1 MADGSGWPGSG
12 HDIGGHRVVHGDC
25 LAVMAAMEPE
35 SVDAVVTS
43 PPYNI
48 NLAYSSYQDSKTDEE
63 YLGWLVE
70 VFAGLRRLL
79 RPGGSV
85 FLNLSG
91 SPSRPWLP
99 FEAIVRL
106 RPLFQLQNHITWV
119 KSIAAGGGSYGH
131 YKPVP
136 GARFLHHMHE
146 HVFHLTLTGDVT
158 LDRLAIGVPFQ
169 DKSNIARR
177 GHTRD
182 LRCRGNTWF
191 IPYATVRSK
200 AGKFNHPGAFPVEL
214 PLWCLHLTGLASPE
228 VLDPFAGTG
237 STLVAAGWAGG
248 RGIGIEVDSGYV
260 DTMRVRLMEETG
272 TRRIVLDEG
281 EMDSLLH
288 DASSCPGSA
297 RALIAGL
304 QDRLNKT
311 TGSLALTLGDL
322 AQLHRYAGRADVT
335 NWASRLVAAFGRHP
349 VDPCG
354 FRSAKTAAI

>member
-1 MADGSGWPGSG
+1 MADGSGWPGG
-12 HDIGGHRVVHGDC
+12 QTDGGAIGGHQVIHGDC
-25 LAVMAAMEPE
+25 LAVMATMEPE

-48 NLAYSSYQDSKTDEE
+48 NLAYASYRDSKTSAE
-63 YLGWLVE
+63 YLDWLVE
-70 VFAGLRRLL
+70 ALAAARRLL

-119 KSIAAGGGSYGH
+119 KSIAAGGGSHGH

-136 GARFLHHMHE
+136 GGRFMHHTHE
-146 HVFHLTLTGDVT
+146 HVFHLTLTGDAR

-177 GHTRD
+177 GHARD
-182 LRCRGNTWF
+182 LRCRGNSWF

-200 AGKFNHPGAFPVEL
+200 LGKFNHPGAFPVEL
-214 PLWCLHLTGLASPE
+214 PLWCLHLTGLPSPV

-248 RGIGIEVDSGYV
+248 RGIGIEVDAGYV
-260 DTMRVRLMEETG
+260 DTSRARLAEEAG
-272 TRRIVLDEG
+272 TRRVVLDAG
-281 EMDSLLH
+281 EMDGLLQDPSLLP
-288 DASSCPGSA
+288 AGA
-297 RALIAGL
+297 RALIGSL

-311 TGSLALTLGDL
+311 TGGLALTAGDL
-322 AQLHRYAGRADVT
+322 AQLRRHIGRLARDE
-335 NWASRLVAAFGRHP
+335 WRARLEATFRRHL
-349 VDPCG
+349 G
-354 FRSAKTAAI
+354 S

>member
-12 HDIGGHRVVHGDC
+12 HGIGGHRVVHGDC
-25 LAVMAAMEPE
+25 LAVMAAMEAE
-35 SVDAVVTS
+35 SVDVVVTS

-48 NLAYSSYQDSKTDEE
+48 NLAYASYQDSKTDEE

-70 VFAGLRRLL
+70 VFAALRRLL

-99 FEAIVRL
+99 FEAIVRM
-106 RPLFQLQNHITWV
+106 RPLFHLQNHITWV
-119 KSIAAGGGSYGH
+119 KSIAAVGGSYGH

-146 HVFHLTLTGDVT
+146 NVFHLTLTGDVR

-169 DKSNIARR
+169 VKSNIARR
-177 GHTRD
+177 GHARD

-200 AGKFNHPGAFPVEL
+200 SGKFNHPGAFPVEL
-214 PLWCLHLTGLASPE
+214 PLWCLHLTGLASPV

-248 RGIGIEVDSGYV
+248 RGIGIEVDAGYV
-260 DTMRVRLMEETG
+260 ETVRARLKDEEDM
-272 TRRIVLDEG
+272 RRIVLDAE
-281 EMDSLLH
+281 EMEELLQSYVSFP
-288 DASSCPGSA
+288 ASA
-297 RALIAGL
+297 RAFVGGL

-311 TGSLALTLGDL
+311 TGALALASAET
-322 AQLHRYAGRADVT
+322 AQLQRLMAVLNDCNYSPKLVT
-335 NWASRLVAAFGRHP
+335 AFGRHFGP
-349 VDPCG
+349 
-354 FRSAKTAAI
+354 

>member
-1 MADGSGWPGSG
+1 MADGSGWPGG
-12 HDIGGHRVVHGDC
+12 HLVGGHSIGGHWVVHGDC

-48 NLAYSSYQDSKTDEE
+48 NLAYATYRDSKADEE
-63 YLGWLVE
+63 YLNWLVQ
-70 VFAGLRRLL
+70 VFAAVRRLL

-136 GARFLHHMHE
+136 GGRFLHHTHE
-146 HVFHLTLTGDVT
+146 HVFHLTLTGDVR

-177 GHTRD
+177 GHARD

-191 IPYATVRSK
+191 VPYATVRSK
-200 AGKFNHPGAFPVEL
+200 AGKLNHPGAFPVEL
-214 PLWCLHLTGLASPE
+214 PLWCLHLTGVPSPV

-248 RGIGIEVDSGYV
+248 RGIGIEVDAGYV
-260 DTMRVRLMEETG
+260 DTMRARLAEEAG
-272 TRRIVLDEG
+272 TRRVVLDAG
-281 EMDSLLH
+281 EMDALLS
-288 DASSCPGSA
+288 DAPGMP
-297 RALIAGL
+297 ALVRTLVLGL

-311 TGSLALTLGDL
+311 TGSLVLTPGDL
-322 AQLHRYAGRADVT
+322 LRFRQHAGKPDNAGWT
-335 NWASRLVAAFGRHP
+335 GKLAMAFGRHLDAD
-349 VDPCG
+349 VC
-354 FRSAKTAAI
+354 

>member
-1 MADGSGWPGSG
+1 MADGSGWPGSS

-25 LAVMAAMEPE
+25 LAVMALMEGE
-35 SVDAVVTS
+35 SIDAVVTS

-48 NLAYSSYQDSKTDEE
+48 NLAYASYQDSKTDEE
-63 YLGWLVE
+63 YLGWLVD

-79 RPGGSV
+79 RPCGSV

-106 RPLFQLQNHITWV
+106 RPLFHLQNHITWV

-136 GARFLHHMHE
+136 GARFLHHTHE
-146 HVFHLTLTGDVT
+146 HIFHLTLTGDVR

-177 GHTRD
+177 GHARD

-200 AGKFNHPGAFPVEL
+200 SGKFNHPGAFPVEL
-214 PLWCLHLTGLASPE
+214 PLWCLHLTGLASPV

-237 STLVAAGWAGG
+237 STLVAAWWAGG
-248 RGIGIEVDSGYV
+248 RGIGIEVDAGYV
-260 DTMRVRLMEETG
+260 DTMRARLAEEAG
-272 TRRIVLDEG
+272 TRRVVLDAG

-288 DASSCPGSA
+288 SPSSLPA
-297 RALIAGL
+297 ITRAFISSL
-304 QDRLNKT
+304 QDRLNKVS
-311 TGSLALTLGDL
+311 GGLALTGADL
-322 AQLHRYAGRADVT
+322 AQLRQHMGGLMECG
-335 NWASRLVAAFGRHP
+335 WGSRLTAAFGRHIGP
-349 VDPCG
+349 
-354 FRSAKTAAI
+354 

>member
-12 HDIGGHRVVHGDC
+12 HGIGGHRVVHGDC
-25 LAVMAAMEPE
+25 LAVMEAMEAE
-35 SVDAVVTS
+35 SVDVVVTS

-48 NLAYSSYQDSKTDEE
+48 NLAYASYQDSKTDEE

-70 VFAGLRRLL
+70 AFAALRRLL

-106 RPLFQLQNHITWV
+106 RPLFHLQNHVTWV
-119 KSIAAGGGSYGH
+119 KSIAAGGDSYGH

-146 HVFHLTLTGDVT
+146 HVFHLTLTGDVR

-177 GHTRD
+177 GHARD

-200 AGKFNHPGAFPVEL
+200 SGKFNHPGAFPVEL
-214 PLWCLHLTGLASPE
+214 PLWCLHLTGLASPV

-237 STLVAAGWAGG
+237 STLVAAGRAGG
-248 RGIGIEVDSGYV
+248 QGIGIEVDAGYV
-260 DTMRVRLMEETG
+260 DVMLARLAGERDTTRVMLTAS
-272 TRRIVLDEG
+272 
-281 EMDSLLH
+281 EMAGLLH
-288 DASSCPGSA
+288 SPASLPFIA
-297 RALIAGL
+297 RTFIGGL

-311 TGSLALTLGDL
+311 TGVLALTGTDL
-322 AQLHRYAGRADVT
+322 EQLRRLAGQVPDCG
-335 NWASRLVAAFGRHP
+335 WGSRLAVALGRFS
-349 VDPCG
+349 G
-354 FRSAKTAAI
+354 S

>member
-1 MADGSGWPGSG
+1 MADGSGWPGGS
-12 HDIGGHRVVHGDC
+12 HDIGSHRVIHGDC
-25 LAVMAAMEPE
+25 LAVMAALEAE
-35 SVDAVVTS
+35 SVDVVVTS

-48 NLAYSSYQDSKTDEE
+48 NLAYASYQDSKTDEE

-70 VFAGLRRLL
+70 VFAALRRLL

-106 RPLFQLQNHITWV
+106 RPLFYLQNHITWV

-136 GARFLHHMHE
+136 GARFLHHTHE
-146 HVFHLTLTGDVT
+146 HVFHLTLTGDVK

-177 GHTRD
+177 GHARD

-200 AGKFNHPGAFPVEL
+200 SGKFNHPGAFPVEL
-214 PLWCLHLTGLASPE
+214 PLWCLHLTGLASP
-228 VLDPFAGTG
+228 VLLDPFAGTG
-237 STLVAAGWAGG
+237 SSLVAAGWAGG
-248 RGIGIEVDSGYV
+248 RGIGIEVDAGYV
-260 DTMRVRLMEETG
+260 ETMRARLAEEAG
-272 TRRIVLDEG
+272 THRVVLNAEG
-281 EMDSLLH
+281 MDSLLH
-288 DASSCPGSA
+288 SPSSLPANA
-297 RALIAGL
+297 RAFIGGL

-311 TGSLALTLGDL
+311 TGILALTGAEL
-322 AQLHRYAGRADVT
+322 AQLRRLSAGLMDGDWVPWLA
-335 NWASRLVAAFGRHP
+335 AAFGRHLGP
-349 VDPCG
+349 
-354 FRSAKTAAI
+354 